1 MLVAECLRNQN
12 LSLGDVD
19 AAFKEA
25 NYQAK
30 TKRQNAVK
38 KGPERCKT
46 LVQRCLKTLKT
57 AFRYHQAHTER
68 FL

>member
-25 NYQAK
+25 NYQ
-30 TKRQNAVK
+30 TKKCQKAVK
-38 KGPERCKT
+38 KGPERCRN

-57 AFRYHQAHTER
+57 ALRYHQAHTER

>member
-38 KGPERCKT
+38 KGPERCNN
-46 LVQRCLKTLKT
+46 LV
-57 AFRYHQAHTER
+57 
-68 FL
+68 